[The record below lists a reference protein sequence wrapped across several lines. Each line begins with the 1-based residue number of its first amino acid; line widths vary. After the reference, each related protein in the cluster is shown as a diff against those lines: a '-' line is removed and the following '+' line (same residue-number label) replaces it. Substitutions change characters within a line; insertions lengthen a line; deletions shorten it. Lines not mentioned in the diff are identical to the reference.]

1 MMLFG
6 LVDPGANA
14 IVHAE
19 FVAYGLAFRFILVRN
34 GGINGRHDH
43 VWHVFA
49 NFTREI
55 EHALECGIA
64 ELAANEF
71 MIFVGVG
78 RIERNGDR
86 VNDALE
92 LGRDISPVDE
102 AALAVG
108 VYSNRYIVAAFHLG
122 CDLFERFECACGLA
136 EPAENDFVVSAH
148 VLFVEGCHDLF
159 ERRLV
164 FEPQHVVGSFA
175 VFAHTARALADA
187 ERARA
192 AATIREV
199 DVEPIVDGVDNGF
212 GFLHDSFFRPC
223 VCSRRGRLAEM
234 PAAQPLALL
243 AMRRRSFRF
252 WKKSKT
258 EDLRRAAPTRTTL
271 LFPCRDGVVLAGERV
286 QLLFECEA
294 IGARNAQIDARLH
307 AVMGKSRRFFD

>member
-1 MMLFG
+1 MRWSECAMLFG

-14 IVHAE
+14 IAHAE
-19 FVAYGLAFRFILVRN
+19 LVADGLAFRLVLVRN
-34 GGINGRHDH
+34 GGIDGRHDH

-49 NFTREI
+49 NFAREI

-86 VNDALE
+86 VDDALE

-136 EPAENDFVVSAH
+136 EAAENDFFVSAH
-148 VLFVEGCHDLF
+148 VLLVEGFHDFL
-159 ERRLV
+159 ERRLM
-164 FEPQHVVGSFA
+164 FEPKHVIGSFA
-175 VFAHTARALADA
+175 VFADARCGLANA

-199 DVEPIVDGVDNGF
+199 DVEPIVDGVDDGF

-252 WKKSKT
+252 WKKS
-258 EDLRRAAPTRTTL
+258 RNRTSPSGRPDANNLTL
-271 LFPCRDGVVLAGERV
+271 SL
-286 QLLFECEA
+286 
-294 IGARNAQIDARLH
+294 
-307 AVMGKSRRFFD
+307 S

>member
-1 MMLFG
+1 MLLG

-14 IVHAE
+14 IAHAE
-19 FVAYGLAFRFILVRN
+19 VVADGLAFRLVLVGN
-34 GGINGRHDH
+34 GGIDGRHDH

-49 NFTREI
+49 NFAREI

-86 VNDALE
+86 VNDAPE

-108 VYSNRYIVAAFHLG
+108 VYANRYIVAAFHLG
-122 CDLFERFECACGLA
+122 SDLFERFECACGLA

-148 VLFVEGCHDLF
+148 VLLIEGCHDLF

-164 FEPQHVVGSFA
+164 FEPQNVVGAFA
-175 VFAHTARALADA
+175 VFAHAARALADA
-187 ERARA
+187 ERAGA
-192 AATIREV
+192 AAAVGEV
-199 DVEPIVDGVDNGF
+199 DVKSIVDGVDDGF

-234 PAAQPLALL
+234 SASLSLALL

-252 WKKSKT
+252 WKKTKN
-258 EDLRRAAPTRTTL
+258 RTSPSGRPDANNLTL
-271 LFPCRDGVVLAGERV
+271 SL
-286 QLLFECEA
+286 
-294 IGARNAQIDARLH
+294 
-307 AVMGKSRRFFD
+307 S